1 MLTAKAK
8 EAFNAF
14 NAGFKEKGKLLYQGK
29 YSSHAVRFRAM
40 PAQREGK
47 EKVAIYLDNAATTYP
62 KPEAVYKA
70 IDHYLRHIGASA
82 GRGAYRRA
90 LEADGLV
97 FKTRKLLGRLFN
109 IADVSNII
117 FTSNVT
123 ESLNL
128 ALKGFL
134 REGDHVVTSHL
145 EHNSMWRPLKVLEKE
160 RNIRITVLPSPEG
173 KALDPEQLERTILP
187 GTRLVALTHA
197 SNVTGTLMPLK
208 EVGEICRR
216 YHVPL
221 LVDTAQTAGVF
232 PLDIKELKIDLLAF
246 TGHKGLLGPTGTGG
260 LYIAPGLE
268 IKPWKEGGTGGASL
282 LEHQPEDLP
291 DRFEAGTLNV
301 AGIVG
306 LGAAVEFIL
315 EKGVGQIREHEKALT
330 AYALE
335 QLCQV
340 PGLTLYGPLNAE
352 ERVGVFSIN
361 LEDIAPEE
369 LAYVLDEAY
378 GIMVRAGL
386 HCAPQAHRCIG
397 TVQRGTVR
405 ISPGYFNT
413 KEEIEALSVAL
424 KEIISH

>member
-1 MLTAKAK
+1 MLDNYSLAR
-8 EAFNAF
+8 
-14 NAGFKEKGKLLYQGK
+14 KGKY
-29 YSSHAVRFRAM
+29 
-40 PAQREGK
+40 
-47 EKVAIYLDNAATTYP
+47 KVAIYLDNAATTYP
-62 KPEAVYKA
+62 KPEAVYA
-70 IDHYLRHIGASA
+70 AVDHYMRNIGASA

-109 IADVSNII
+109 IEDVSRIV

-128 ALKGFL
+128 VLKGFL
-134 REGDHVVTSHL
+134 REGDHVVTSHM
-145 EHNSMWRPLKVLEKE
+145 EHNSMWRPLKVMEKE
-160 RNIRITVLPSPEG
+160 RDIRITTIPSPEG
-173 KALDPEQLERTILP
+173 NALDPEQLERAMLP
-187 GTRLVALTHA
+187 ETRLVALTHA

-208 EVGEICRR
+208 EVGQICRR
-216 YHVPL
+216 HSVPL

-232 PLDIKELKIDLLAF
+232 PIDVNELNIDFLAF

-260 LYIAPGLE
+260 LYLAPGLD
-268 IKPWKEGGTGGASL
+268 ITPWKEGGTGGESL
-282 LEHQPEDLP
+282 LEHQPKDLP

-306 LGAAVEFIL
+306 LGAAIEFIL
-315 EKGVGQIREHEKALT
+315 EKGVEKIREHEKALT
-330 AYALE
+330 AYALK
-335 QLCQV
+335 QLSQL
-340 PGLTLYGPLNAE
+340 PGLTFYGPRNAE

-361 LEDIAPEE
+361 LEDVAPEE
-369 LAYVLDEAY
+369 MAYVLDEVY

-405 ISPGYFNT
+405 ISPGYFNS
-413 KEEIEALSVAL
+413 KEEIDALTTAL
-424 KEIISH
+424 QEIISR